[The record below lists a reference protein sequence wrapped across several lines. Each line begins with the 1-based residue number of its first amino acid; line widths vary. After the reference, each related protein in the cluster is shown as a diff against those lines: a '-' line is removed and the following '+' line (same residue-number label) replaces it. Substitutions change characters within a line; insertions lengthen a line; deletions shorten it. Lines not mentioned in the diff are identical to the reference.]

1 MNSNKNIFAVAL
13 IAIGL
18 LLTIQVFNVPFL
30 SNFNLGN
37 IIGVLWPLFILIPG
51 INMLKQ
57 KIGIGGIV
65 LTLIGGSF
73 LLENALELIGIN
85 FEGSFVF
92 RFFWPVVL
100 IYVGFRLLTN
110 DKKINFDDDFDTVSG
125 DYEDENNTKKTNVT
139 FNSKKYIY
147 KYDEMKSGFTSLN
160 LNISFGGA
168 EIIVEEGVQVF
179 LIGQYTLGGYEF
191 FDIDGGGFQDEIK
204 EVRYPD
210 NHDQYDK
217 TLIIKANIALGGLE
231 IRRR

>member
-1 MNSNKNIFAVAL
+1 MKSNKNVFAIAL
-13 IAIGL
+13 IAIGV

-30 SNFNLGN
+30 SSFNLGN

-51 INMLKQ
+51 INMLKN
-57 KIGIGGIV
+57 KVGIGGIV

-73 LLENALELIGIN
+73 LLENTLELIGVSY
-85 FEGSFVF
+85 EGSVIFK
-92 RFFWPVVL
+92 FFWPVVL

-110 DKKINFDDDFDTVSG
+110 DKKIKFDGDFDDVTDNYDGES
-125 DYEDENNTKKTNVT
+125 NSKTTNIT
-139 FNSKKYIY
+139 FNSKKYIF
-147 KYDEMKSGFTSLN
+147 KYDEMNDGFTSLN

-168 EIIVEEGVQVF
+168 EIIVEDDIQVF
-179 LIGQYTLGGYEF
+179 LVGQYTLGGYEF
-191 FDIDGGGFQDEIK
+191 FELDGGGFQNEIK

-217 TLIIKANIALGGLE
+217 TLVIKANIALGGLE